1 MTTQTE
7 LSASAGGA
15 ADDGQATRGEVV
27 GYGEP
32 SDEEMVSINRFTRR
46 PLARGDVYVVD
57 SRPSDTSIDSYF
69 TRMDPGTTL
78 TNYAEDAQAGV
89 PILNSHGMARGMGAS
104 DLPIG
109 RSFAGQVLSEDYT
122 TPRGAKLH
130 ATKTKPALYSA
141 FYLPRGLQ
149 TSTTSND
156 DMIRAIDSGVLSDLS
171 VQFGNTKPRN
181 NGYWYRCDECGN
193 DGLRSDDC
201 THFPGMT
208 LTKDGASRRVSWTV
222 MDAGLKEYSP
232 VWRGSNPTAE
242 MLRKMGDLVTRG
254 MLSHADVSDIDRITG
269 RHMATA
275 LDWEALKG
283 RITPV
288 TNPAPSR
295 ADPEV
300 TTVQTGPKPPP
311 PTRQE
316 GTDPVSGAEDA
327 RRAALGEALGSAPAT
342 PPAQTGG
349 AVDPASSV
357 PTVWTPEAGL
367 LVALRGHGV
376 TDDAGLRALVER
388 AADGQIYRADLV
400 ELCHREAVGVYGA
413 EYRRTVNDKMLSN
426 LSIGELR
433 DELSARQAAK
443 RARFAKDD
451 PTEDPDP
458 LRGVVAARHGGRQTV
473 PGSSPLGD
481 TPRSA
486 EDTPAARDQDADL
499 YAM

>member
-7 LSASAGGA
+7 LVA
-15 ADDGQATRGEVV
+15 ADEGQATRGEVV

-32 SDEEMVSINRFTRR
+32 SDEELASINRFTRR
-46 PLARGDVYVVD
+46 PLGRSDLYVVD
-57 SRPSDTSIDSYF
+57 ARPSDTSVDSYF
-69 TRMDPGTTL
+69 TRMHAETTL

-89 PILNSHGMARGMGAS
+89 PILNSHGMARGFGAT

-109 RSFAGQVLSEDYT
+109 RSFAGQVLADDFT

-311 PTRQE
+311 PTLDAANQAE
-316 GTDPVSGAEDA
+316 GEEA
-327 RRAALGEALGSAPAT
+327 RRASLGDALGGAPTAPTAAPAPTT
-342 PPAQTGG
+342 PTGG
-349 AVDPASSV
+349 DHP
-357 PTVWTPEAGL
+357 
-367 LVALRGHGV
+367 LVAALRGHGV
-376 TDDAGLRALVER
+376 ADEAGLRSLVDR
-388 AADGQIYRADLV
+388 ATDGDTYRSDLV
-400 ELCHREAVGVYGA
+400 SLCHSEAVGVYGN
-413 EYRRTVNDKMLSN
+413 EYRREVNNKMLGG
-426 LSIGELR
+426 LSVAELR
-433 DELSARQAAK
+433 EELAARQAAK
-443 RARFAKDD
+443 RSRFSKDD
-451 PTEDPDP
+451 PTTDNDP
-458 LRGVVAARHGGRQTV
+458 LRNKVAATHGGRQTV

-486 EDTPAARDQDADL
+486 EETPAARDQDADL